1 MKHLIIIGV
10 GGFAREVHWH
20 AQSSLGYGTE
30 WDIKGFLDGDVKL
43 DEQEYK
49 KLPLPLLGDI
59 ESYEAEA
66 EDVFICAIADCVAR
80 ERLTKRMELKSAVFI
95 NLIHCT
101 ALIAPTAKIGI
112 GCIIAFLCHVGPDTT
127 VGNHVIINAR
137 SGMAHDVQVD
147 DYCSFMGNSGLMGY
161 AKAGRRVYFADSAKA
176 LPHAIIEDDVYIGVN
191 SVVFKRAK
199 QGQKLF
205 GNPASPIDW

>member
-20 AQSSLGYGTE
+20 AQNSLGYGTE

-49 KLPLPLLGDI
+49 KLPSPLLGDV

-66 EDVFICAIADCVAR
+66 DDVFTCAIADCVAR
-80 ERLTKRMELKSAVFI
+80 ERITKRMELKSAVFI
-95 NLIHCT
+95 NLIHRT

-112 GCIIAFLCHVGPDTT
+112 GCIITTSCMLMPDSQ
-127 VGNHVIINAR
+127 VGNHIILNSY
-137 SGMAHDVQVD
+137 SGIGHDACAG
-147 DYCSFMGNSGLMGY
+147 DYCSFMGFTGLMGY
-161 AKAGRRVYFADSAKA
+161 AVAGKRVYMADCAKA
-176 LPHAIIEDDVYIGVN
+176 LPHAVLEDDAYIGAG
-191 SVVFKRAK
+191 SIVFKRVK
-199 QGQKLF
+199 YGQKVF
-205 GNPASPIDW
+205 GNPAMPI